1 MMDPFTDRRDYSSP
15 GGNLTRHFDGEVVEI
30 ALLLPV
36 WQIDALESAA
46 HSRGLTTGQ
55 MVRSLIG
62 TFFDASEI
70 AQAVGDSAC
79 DD

>member
-1 MMDPFTDRRDYSSP
+1 MMDPFTDPRDYSSP
-15 GGNLTRHFDGEVVEI
+15 GDNLTRHFDGEMVEI

-62 TFFDASEI
+62 TFFDAS
-70 AQAVGDSAC
+70 AMAHASGDSVC

>member
-1 MMDPFTDRRDYSSP
+1 MDLYNESSSYSSP
-15 GGNLTRHFDGEVVEI
+15 GECLPRHFDGEMVEI
-30 ALLLPV
+30 ALLLPT
-36 WQIDALESAA
+36 WQIDALETTA

-62 TFFDASEI
+62 TFFDASAI
-70 AQAVGDSAC
+70 ARASADSPC